1 MTRLLRDEGGSIVV
15 EAAFCIPLLL
25 LLVLGGVQVSAWQSM
40 QSATQTTAGAAA
52 YQAARALATSADPV
66 AAATAAFEANTGLF
80 IFGAVPVF
88 GGCTT
93 SGTTATCAVSASMAP
108 LFPLVGVGQL
118 TVSSAVT
125 D

>member
-1 MTRLLRDEGGSIVV
+1 MTRLLRDESGSIIV

-25 LLVLGGVQVSAWQSM
+25 LLVLGGVQMSAWQSM

-52 YQAARALATSADPV
+52 YQAARALATGGDV
-66 AAATAAFEANTGLF
+66 NAAATAAFESNTGLY
-80 IFGAVPVF
+80 IFGAVPSF

-93 SGTTATCAVSASMAP
+93 SGTTATCIVSATMAP
-108 LFPLVGVGQL
+108 LFPFVGVGQL
-118 TVSSAVT
+118 TVTSTVT